1 MKEYLVLEY
10 SGRAELD
17 IGLAFI
23 AVAGVHTQTR
33 LLSPAR
39 EAGGSSHR
47 QGQTEDVVIA
57 PLSCPGFHQ
66 DMKVCAGVGTASKM
80 KSGQC

>member
-1 MKEYLVLEY
+1 MKKYLVLQY
-10 SGRAELD
+10 SCRAELD

-23 AVAGVHTQTR
+23 AVPGVRTQTH
-33 LLSPAR
+33 LLSPAW
-39 EAGGSSHR
+39 EAGGSSHH

-57 PLSCPGFHQ
+57 PLSCPRVHQ
-66 DMKVCAGVGTASKM
+66 DMNVCAGVGTASKM